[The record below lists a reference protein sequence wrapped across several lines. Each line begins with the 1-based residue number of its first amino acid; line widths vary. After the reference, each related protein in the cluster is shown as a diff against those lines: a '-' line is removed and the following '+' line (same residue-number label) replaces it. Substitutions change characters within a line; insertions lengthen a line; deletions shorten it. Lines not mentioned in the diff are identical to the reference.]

1 MQESEGVLCM
11 RVSFRIALAG
21 QVIGVSALY
30 EQTRTFCKN
39 YLTDAP
45 ASFEVAVTPA
55 DIAYERQRSAR
66 ADELEGA
73 AVREHADPYLET
85 LAVYRKLAQLL
96 VQDDILLMHGAV
108 VAVDGQAYLFTA
120 KSGTGKTTHTRLW
133 MRQFGDR
140 AVMVNGDKPL
150 LHITSEGVTVYG
162 TPWDGKEHLST
173 NTSCPLKALCIL
185 TRSETNHIERIS
197 KKEAL
202 PMLCQQSYRPCSP
215 IGAQKML
222 ALVDRLG
229 QQRAAVPAGLQH
241 GTGGRTCG
249 LPRNEPRIEET
260 HMQTILPPSG
270 NTIKILGKAR
280 SAEQDLRW
288 MTYVLAQPVEG
299 GVLVFHTLTRAL
311 LLLTPEE
318 YAAPDNLPELRDG
331 WFRVPQ
337 EMNDQKYADQV
348 RFIRR
353 TMWKEPEH
361 TTTYTIFTTTDCNA
375 RCFYCYEMGRS
386 RIPMSAETAHKAAA
400 YIAAHCGDEK
410 VHLHWFGGEPLFNK
424 QVIDIICTDLAEKG
438 IVYESMMISN
448 GYLFDGATVEQAVSH
463 WKLKSVQITLDGTE
477 EIYNRSKA
485 FIYKDSKSPYQVVL
499 ANIQRL
505 LDAGVSVHIRLNMDE
520 HNADNLM
527 ELADELHE
535 RFGGKGKFSVYSHTL
550 FEFAGSKAHIR
561 AQEERRQLYQKQ
573 QRLRKK
579 LDDCGIGASYY
590 LRQKLRIRQC
600 MADSGG
606 SLTILPNGELG
617 LCEHYSEDNFVG
629 SLDGKASERSVIQS
643 FREYWE
649 PIEACKTCFY
659 YPECIRLKKCAEQK
673 ECFEELR
680 AEYKEHLL
688 KSMQKTYNAWLKK
701 EQIDEEEPHPDC

>member
-120 KSGTGKTTHTRLW
+120 KSGTGKTTHTWLW

-215 IGAQKML
+215 IGAQKTL

-229 QQRAAVPAGLQH
+229 SSVPLY
-241 GTGGRTCG
+241 R
-249 LPRNEPRIEET
+249 
-260 HMQTILPPSG
+260 
-270 NTIKILGKAR
+270 LGCN
-280 SAEQDLRW
+280 
-288 MTYVLAQPVEG
+288 M
-299 GVLVFHTLTRAL
+299 
-311 LLLTPEE
+311 
-318 YAAPDNLPELRDG
+318 
-331 WFRVPQ
+331 
-337 EMNDQKYADQV
+337 
-348 RFIRR
+348 
-353 TMWKEPEH
+353 EPE
-361 TTTYTIFTTTDCNA
+361 
-375 RCFYCYEMGRS
+375 
-386 RIPMSAETAHKAAA
+386 AALVA
-400 YIAAHCGDEK
+400 YHGM
-410 VHLHWFGGEPLFNK
+410 N
-424 QVIDIICTDLAEKG
+424 
-438 IVYESMMISN
+438 
-448 GYLFDGATVEQAVSH
+448 
-463 WKLKSVQITLDGTE
+463 
-477 EIYNRSKA
+477 
-485 FIYKDSKSPYQVVL
+485 
-499 ANIQRL
+499 
-505 LDAGVSVHIRLNMDE
+505 
-520 HNADNLM
+520 
-527 ELADELHE
+527 HE
-535 RFGGKGKFSVYSHTL
+535 
-550 FEFAGSKAHIR
+550 
-561 AQEERRQLYQKQ
+561 
-573 QRLRKK
+573 
-579 LDDCGIGASYY
+579 
-590 LRQKLRIRQC
+590 
-600 MADSGG
+600 
-606 SLTILPNGELG
+606 
-617 LCEHYSEDNFVG
+617 
-629 SLDGKASERSVIQS
+629 
-643 FREYWE
+643 
-649 PIEACKTCFY
+649 
-659 YPECIRLKKCAEQK
+659 
-673 ECFEELR
+673 
-680 AEYKEHLL
+680 
-688 KSMQKTYNAWLKK
+688 
-701 EQIDEEEPHPDC
+701 

>member
-96 VQDDILLMHGAV
+96 VQDDILLMHVAV

-229 QQRAAVPAGLQH
+229 SSVPLY
-241 GTGGRTCG
+241 R
-249 LPRNEPRIEET
+249 
-260 HMQTILPPSG
+260 
-270 NTIKILGKAR
+270 LGCN
-280 SAEQDLRW
+280 
-288 MTYVLAQPVEG
+288 M
-299 GVLVFHTLTRAL
+299 
-311 LLLTPEE
+311 
-318 YAAPDNLPELRDG
+318 
-331 WFRVPQ
+331 
-337 EMNDQKYADQV
+337 
-348 RFIRR
+348 
-353 TMWKEPEH
+353 EPE
-361 TTTYTIFTTTDCNA
+361 
-375 RCFYCYEMGRS
+375 
-386 RIPMSAETAHKAAA
+386 AALVA
-400 YIAAHCGDEK
+400 YHGM
-410 VHLHWFGGEPLFNK
+410 N
-424 QVIDIICTDLAEKG
+424 
-438 IVYESMMISN
+438 
-448 GYLFDGATVEQAVSH
+448 
-463 WKLKSVQITLDGTE
+463 
-477 EIYNRSKA
+477 
-485 FIYKDSKSPYQVVL
+485 
-499 ANIQRL
+499 
-505 LDAGVSVHIRLNMDE
+505 
-520 HNADNLM
+520 
-527 ELADELHE
+527 HE
-535 RFGGKGKFSVYSHTL
+535 
-550 FEFAGSKAHIR
+550 
-561 AQEERRQLYQKQ
+561 
-573 QRLRKK
+573 
-579 LDDCGIGASYY
+579 
-590 LRQKLRIRQC
+590 
-600 MADSGG
+600 
-606 SLTILPNGELG
+606 
-617 LCEHYSEDNFVG
+617 
-629 SLDGKASERSVIQS
+629 
-643 FREYWE
+643 
-649 PIEACKTCFY
+649 
-659 YPECIRLKKCAEQK
+659 
-673 ECFEELR
+673 
-680 AEYKEHLL
+680 
-688 KSMQKTYNAWLKK
+688 
-701 EQIDEEEPHPDC
+701 

>member
-108 VAVDGQAYLFTA
+108 VAVDGQTYLFTA

-229 QQRAAVPAGLQH
+229 SSVPLY
-241 GTGGRTCG
+241 R
-249 LPRNEPRIEET
+249 
-260 HMQTILPPSG
+260 
-270 NTIKILGKAR
+270 LGCN
-280 SAEQDLRW
+280 
-288 MTYVLAQPVEG
+288 M
-299 GVLVFHTLTRAL
+299 
-311 LLLTPEE
+311 
-318 YAAPDNLPELRDG
+318 
-331 WFRVPQ
+331 
-337 EMNDQKYADQV
+337 
-348 RFIRR
+348 
-353 TMWKEPEH
+353 EPE
-361 TTTYTIFTTTDCNA
+361 
-375 RCFYCYEMGRS
+375 
-386 RIPMSAETAHKAAA
+386 AALVA
-400 YIAAHCGDEK
+400 YHGM
-410 VHLHWFGGEPLFNK
+410 N
-424 QVIDIICTDLAEKG
+424 
-438 IVYESMMISN
+438 
-448 GYLFDGATVEQAVSH
+448 
-463 WKLKSVQITLDGTE
+463 
-477 EIYNRSKA
+477 
-485 FIYKDSKSPYQVVL
+485 
-499 ANIQRL
+499 
-505 LDAGVSVHIRLNMDE
+505 
-520 HNADNLM
+520 
-527 ELADELHE
+527 HE
-535 RFGGKGKFSVYSHTL
+535 
-550 FEFAGSKAHIR
+550 
-561 AQEERRQLYQKQ
+561 
-573 QRLRKK
+573 
-579 LDDCGIGASYY
+579 
-590 LRQKLRIRQC
+590 
-600 MADSGG
+600 
-606 SLTILPNGELG
+606 
-617 LCEHYSEDNFVG
+617 
-629 SLDGKASERSVIQS
+629 
-643 FREYWE
+643 
-649 PIEACKTCFY
+649 
-659 YPECIRLKKCAEQK
+659 
-673 ECFEELR
+673 
-680 AEYKEHLL
+680 
-688 KSMQKTYNAWLKK
+688 
-701 EQIDEEEPHPDC
+701 

>member
-185 TRSETNHIERIS
+185 TRSETKHIERIS

-215 IGAQKML
+215 IGAQKTL

-229 QQRAAVPAGLQH
+229 SSVPLY
-241 GTGGRTCG
+241 R
-249 LPRNEPRIEET
+249 
-260 HMQTILPPSG
+260 
-270 NTIKILGKAR
+270 LGCN
-280 SAEQDLRW
+280 
-288 MTYVLAQPVEG
+288 M
-299 GVLVFHTLTRAL
+299 
-311 LLLTPEE
+311 
-318 YAAPDNLPELRDG
+318 
-331 WFRVPQ
+331 
-337 EMNDQKYADQV
+337 
-348 RFIRR
+348 
-353 TMWKEPEH
+353 EPE
-361 TTTYTIFTTTDCNA
+361 
-375 RCFYCYEMGRS
+375 
-386 RIPMSAETAHKAAA
+386 AALVA
-400 YIAAHCGDEK
+400 YHGM
-410 VHLHWFGGEPLFNK
+410 N
-424 QVIDIICTDLAEKG
+424 
-438 IVYESMMISN
+438 
-448 GYLFDGATVEQAVSH
+448 
-463 WKLKSVQITLDGTE
+463 
-477 EIYNRSKA
+477 
-485 FIYKDSKSPYQVVL
+485 
-499 ANIQRL
+499 
-505 LDAGVSVHIRLNMDE
+505 
-520 HNADNLM
+520 
-527 ELADELHE
+527 HE
-535 RFGGKGKFSVYSHTL
+535 
-550 FEFAGSKAHIR
+550 
-561 AQEERRQLYQKQ
+561 
-573 QRLRKK
+573 
-579 LDDCGIGASYY
+579 
-590 LRQKLRIRQC
+590 
-600 MADSGG
+600 
-606 SLTILPNGELG
+606 
-617 LCEHYSEDNFVG
+617 
-629 SLDGKASERSVIQS
+629 
-643 FREYWE
+643 
-649 PIEACKTCFY
+649 
-659 YPECIRLKKCAEQK
+659 
-673 ECFEELR
+673 
-680 AEYKEHLL
+680 
-688 KSMQKTYNAWLKK
+688 
-701 EQIDEEEPHPDC
+701 

>member
-11 RVSFRIALAG
+11 SVSFRIALAG

-229 QQRAAVPAGLQH
+229 SSVPLY
-241 GTGGRTCG
+241 R
-249 LPRNEPRIEET
+249 
-260 HMQTILPPSG
+260 
-270 NTIKILGKAR
+270 LGCN
-280 SAEQDLRW
+280 
-288 MTYVLAQPVEG
+288 M
-299 GVLVFHTLTRAL
+299 
-311 LLLTPEE
+311 
-318 YAAPDNLPELRDG
+318 
-331 WFRVPQ
+331 
-337 EMNDQKYADQV
+337 
-348 RFIRR
+348 
-353 TMWKEPEH
+353 EPE
-361 TTTYTIFTTTDCNA
+361 
-375 RCFYCYEMGRS
+375 
-386 RIPMSAETAHKAAA
+386 AALVA
-400 YIAAHCGDEK
+400 YHGM
-410 VHLHWFGGEPLFNK
+410 N
-424 QVIDIICTDLAEKG
+424 Q
-438 IVYESMMISN
+438 
-448 GYLFDGATVEQAVSH
+448 
-463 WKLKSVQITLDGTE
+463 
-477 EIYNRSKA
+477 
-485 FIYKDSKSPYQVVL
+485 
-499 ANIQRL
+499 
-505 LDAGVSVHIRLNMDE
+505 
-520 HNADNLM
+520 
-527 ELADELHE
+527 
-535 RFGGKGKFSVYSHTL
+535 
-550 FEFAGSKAHIR
+550 
-561 AQEERRQLYQKQ
+561 
-573 QRLRKK
+573 
-579 LDDCGIGASYY
+579 
-590 LRQKLRIRQC
+590 
-600 MADSGG
+600 
-606 SLTILPNGELG
+606 
-617 LCEHYSEDNFVG
+617 
-629 SLDGKASERSVIQS
+629 
-643 FREYWE
+643 
-649 PIEACKTCFY
+649 
-659 YPECIRLKKCAEQK
+659 
-673 ECFEELR
+673 
-680 AEYKEHLL
+680 
-688 KSMQKTYNAWLKK
+688 
-701 EQIDEEEPHPDC
+701 

>member
-96 VQDDILLMHGAV
+96 VQDDILLMRGAV

-229 QQRAAVPAGLQH
+229 SSVPLY
-241 GTGGRTCG
+241 R
-249 LPRNEPRIEET
+249 
-260 HMQTILPPSG
+260 
-270 NTIKILGKAR
+270 LGCN
-280 SAEQDLRW
+280 
-288 MTYVLAQPVEG
+288 M
-299 GVLVFHTLTRAL
+299 
-311 LLLTPEE
+311 
-318 YAAPDNLPELRDG
+318 
-331 WFRVPQ
+331 
-337 EMNDQKYADQV
+337 
-348 RFIRR
+348 
-353 TMWKEPEH
+353 EPE
-361 TTTYTIFTTTDCNA
+361 
-375 RCFYCYEMGRS
+375 
-386 RIPMSAETAHKAAA
+386 AALVA
-400 YIAAHCGDEK
+400 YHGM
-410 VHLHWFGGEPLFNK
+410 N
-424 QVIDIICTDLAEKG
+424 
-438 IVYESMMISN
+438 
-448 GYLFDGATVEQAVSH
+448 
-463 WKLKSVQITLDGTE
+463 
-477 EIYNRSKA
+477 
-485 FIYKDSKSPYQVVL
+485 
-499 ANIQRL
+499 
-505 LDAGVSVHIRLNMDE
+505 
-520 HNADNLM
+520 
-527 ELADELHE
+527 HE
-535 RFGGKGKFSVYSHTL
+535 
-550 FEFAGSKAHIR
+550 
-561 AQEERRQLYQKQ
+561 
-573 QRLRKK
+573 
-579 LDDCGIGASYY
+579 
-590 LRQKLRIRQC
+590 
-600 MADSGG
+600 
-606 SLTILPNGELG
+606 
-617 LCEHYSEDNFVG
+617 
-629 SLDGKASERSVIQS
+629 
-643 FREYWE
+643 
-649 PIEACKTCFY
+649 
-659 YPECIRLKKCAEQK
+659 
-673 ECFEELR
+673 
-680 AEYKEHLL
+680 
-688 KSMQKTYNAWLKK
+688 
-701 EQIDEEEPHPDC
+701 